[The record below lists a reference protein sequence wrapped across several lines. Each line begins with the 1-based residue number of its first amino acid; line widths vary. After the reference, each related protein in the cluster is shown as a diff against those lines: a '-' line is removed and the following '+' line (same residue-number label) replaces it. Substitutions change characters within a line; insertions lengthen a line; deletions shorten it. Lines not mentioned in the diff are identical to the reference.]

1 MQDKVKT
8 GWKAKLVVGSV
19 VVAVVYALL
28 SRKSGGV
35 SFFKE

>member
-1 MQDKVKT
+1 VKT

-19 VVAVVYALL
+19 VVAIVYALVA
-28 SRKSGGV
+28 RKNGGV